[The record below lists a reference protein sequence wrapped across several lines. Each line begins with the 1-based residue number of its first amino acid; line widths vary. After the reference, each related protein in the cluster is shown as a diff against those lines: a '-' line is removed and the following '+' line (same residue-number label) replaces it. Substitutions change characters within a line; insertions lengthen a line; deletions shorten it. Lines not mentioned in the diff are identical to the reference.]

1 MDCIIIIYIERLH
14 FDYVEIETFM
24 GFMLKQTA
32 QESIKVH
39 TTQKR
44 VKYKATHVYKKSWGV
59 L

>member
-32 QESIKVH
+32 QESIKVLH
-39 TTQKR
+39 NKG
-44 VKYKATHVYKKSWGV
+44 VKYKATHVYKKSLGV